1 MKCPLIQATITAVDV
16 VLPSP
21 LADCLNEEC
30 AWWSAPGKC
39 CALLRLNTILA
50 LIEHNLRDIASKT
63 PLGGTR

>member
-1 MKCPLIQATITAVDV
+1 MKCPLQIIRQKVIIISSMGSAC
-16 VLPSP
+16 
-21 LADCLNEEC
+21 DCLKEEC